1 MKPNASRKYN
11 QEQCKY
17 IYMPQQIDAWS
28 TLIFMTSTG
37 MAEELQKLYYRLNFN
52 MLIKSAQY
60 IERSV
65 KNNIAKQKQVML
77 KS

>member
-1 MKPNASRKYN
+1 
-11 QEQCKY
+11 
-17 IYMPQQIDAWS
+17 
-28 TLIFMTSTG
+28 

-65 KNNIAKQKQVML
+65 KNNIAKQNQVML

>member
-1 MKPNASRKYN
+1 MEPNTSRKYN

-28 TLIFMTSTG
+28 ILIFMTRTG
-37 MAEELQKLYYRLNFN
+37 MAEELPKLYYRLNFN
-52 MLIKSAQY
+52 MLIKSALY
-60 IERSV
+60 TERSD
-65 KNNIAKQKQVML
+65 KSNIAKQNQAML

>member
-1 MKPNASRKYN
+1 
-11 QEQCKY
+11 
-17 IYMPQQIDAWS
+17 MPQQIDAWS

-37 MAEELQKLYYRLNFN
+37 MAEELQKLYHQLNFN

-65 KNNIAKQKQVML
+65 KNNIAKQKHVML

>member
-1 MKPNASRKYN
+1 M
-11 QEQCKY
+11 Y
-17 IYMPQQIDAWS
+17 IYLHASVDWCLEY
-28 TLIFMTSTG
+28 TFIFMTRTG

-65 KNNIAKQKQVML
+65 KSNTAEQNQVIL